1 MLYAQVVLPLAQPMY
16 SFSLDEKLAVEVGD
30 AVVVQFGSSRY
41 YTGIVWSISTER
53 PDYPRL
59 KPILKKLYSRPLL
72 TPATQRLWEWIA
84 DYYLATLGE
93 VMRLAL
99 PSLAKPSATSLGELD
114 ERSIEPPTEEF
125 IALSN
130 ELQTEEQLLAY
141 REKHAR
147 RAPRRVETIERIASL
162 AIERNAEDGFIPRR
176 LVDLDSQ
183 HLAALRTKGLIRNQR
198 RPRERLAPDTE
209 SNFLLPTLTPH
220 QQQALEAIRLAHD
233 SGKVALLHGVTGSG
247 KTEIYIHLIAE
258 QLAAGNDVMVL
269 VPEIVITSQLIER
282 LERIFEGRTTTYHS
296 RLTPLRRG
304 REFLRLAASSGGE
317 LIVGVRSTIFLP
329 MQCPGLIIVDE
340 EHDAGYKQSDYQP
353 RYNARDCAVV
363 MSRIYGAKV
372 LLGSATPSLESY
384 TNALAGKYGYA
395 ELKERW
401 GNGVLPEVIISDTLR
416 ALKRGERRTHFNL
429 DLIKRINEALE
440 QNEQVI
446 LFQNRRGYAPYIQ
459 CRTCG
464 YSPRCPHCN
473 VTLTQHKSS
482 SRLECHY
489 CGYTTES
496 SNVCPNCQT
505 QDMKAMGFGTEKV
518 EEEVSRM
525 FPAARITRLDGDTS
539 QSERSFKRIVTSFEQ
554 HESDILVGTQIVSK
568 GFDFEGVSTVGI
580 LNADNL
586 LSAPDFRATERS
598 FQLLTQVAGR
608 AGRHNNRGRVVIQT
622 SQPEHPVIRYVASA
636 DYHGMARTELAERR
650 AFGYPPYSHLIRFM
664 LRHSDYELLRL
675 AAHTIARELR
685 SRFAHRVMG
694 PVSSTLEMLRGEHRA
709 EILLKIESGASMKAA
724 REKIKEVLHV
734 ARNDKKIKSVT
745 ISTDVDTW

>member
-1 MLYAQVVLPLAQPMY
+1 MAQPMY

-125 IALSN
+125 IALSH

-141 REKHAR
+141 RDKHAR

-198 RPRERLAPDTE
+198 RPRERLTPDTE

-258 QLAAGNDVMVL
+258 QLATGNDVMVL

-329 MQCPGLIIVDE
+329 MQRPGLIIVDE

-401 GNGVLPEVIISDTLR
+401 GNGVLPEIIISDTLR

-554 HESDILVGTQIVSK
+554 HECDILVGTQIVSK

-734 ARNDKKIKSVT
+734 ARNDKKIKNVT

>member
-84 DYYLATLGE
+84 DYYMATLGE

-329 MQCPGLIIVDE
+329 MQRPGLIIVDE

-401 GNGVLPEVIISDTLR
+401 GKGVLPEIVISDTLR

-446 LFQNRRGYAPYIQ
+446 LFQNRRGYAPYLQ

-464 YSPRCPHCN
+464 YSPHCPHCN

-709 EILLKIESGASMKAA
+709 EILLKIESGASMKTA

>member
-329 MQCPGLIIVDE
+329 MQRPGLIIVDE

-384 TNALAGKYGYA
+384 TNALTGKYGYA

-554 HESDILVGTQIVSK
+554 HECDILVGTQIVSK